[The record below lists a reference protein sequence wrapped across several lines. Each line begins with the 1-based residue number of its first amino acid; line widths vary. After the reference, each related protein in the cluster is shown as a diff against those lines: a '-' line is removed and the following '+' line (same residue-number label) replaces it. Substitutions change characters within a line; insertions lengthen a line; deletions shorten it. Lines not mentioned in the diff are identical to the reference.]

1 MERVLVL
8 VLIDGQPVCANEW
21 NGTLIPDGDATRT
34 LGSGAKEWSHMYAGF
49 AIVTSQCSCG
59 NLTVT
64 SGLVT
69 SDLNAS
75 GAGAY
80 DLGNASNYWGDV
92 SYKTLTDRGCLGWFD
107 DGVELQDGRK
117 VSDIEAIKEIKKHPT
132 KKTIYG
138 VPMMDYKTMPKVS
151 YKLADDKGKILP
163 RNIKDEP
170 YKIAEKDVKGKG
182 GKLIVKKGD
191 KIPAA
196 DGVEMTS
203 LFSIMLGA
211 IKELDNKIIALEN
224 KN

>member
-1 MERVLVL
+1 
-8 VLIDGQPVCANEW
+8 
-21 NGTLIPDGDATRT
+21 
-34 LGSGAKEWSHMYAGF
+34 
-49 AIVTSQCSCG
+49 
-59 NLTVT
+59 
-64 SGLVT
+64 
-69 SDLNAS
+69 
-75 GAGAY
+75 
-80 DLGNASNYWGDV
+80 
-92 SYKTLTDRGCLGWFD
+92 
-107 DGVELQDGRK
+107 
-117 VSDIEAIKEIKKHPT
+117 
-132 KKTIYG
+132 
-138 VPMMDYKTMPKVS
+138 MMDYKTMPKVS